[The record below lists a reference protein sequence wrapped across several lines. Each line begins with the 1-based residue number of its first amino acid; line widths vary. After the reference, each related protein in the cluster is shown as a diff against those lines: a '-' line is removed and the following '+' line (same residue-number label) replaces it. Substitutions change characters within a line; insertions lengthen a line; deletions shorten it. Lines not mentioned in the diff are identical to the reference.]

1 MANFTGSII
10 YLTSS
15 MKGVYG
21 TFLSKILVPNYSI
34 LTADL
39 NGFSSAK
46 IYSKFVGI
54 TTYYAFRG
62 KSQKGVTK
70 TWTNNSG
77 NPLEG
82 APKNATNVEL
92 IKKWSWKDG

>member
-15 MKGVYG
+15 LKGNYG
-21 TFLSKILVPNYSI
+21 TFLSKMIIPNYSI

-39 NGFSSAK
+39 NGFKSCK
-46 IYSKFVGI
+46 IYSKFVNI
-54 TTYYAFRG
+54 KTYYAFRG
-62 KSQKGVTK
+62 KNQKGITK

-77 NPLEG
+77 NPTDG
-82 APKNATNVEL
+82 APKNATNIEF